1 MFCLAL
7 RSIHGACVPRA
18 SAVRQ
23 VPLRRLTTSAGA
35 AAAAILAPVNAC
47 CSVHQRRHYHSLRH
61 TPVTEL
67 EQSTWKNDDVR
78 GQHRPLLSSK
88 DDHHGT
94 DAAASSRYLTA
105 NGISRGAVHTTECS
119 HSAVYSRQP
128 PGSLQTQRQKPPR
141 PRRPSALFMSPQE
154 AEETTAA
161 ASSSLAPLPADEH
174 VADVQDDDIVLDT
187 PASLLPCMAE
197 RGASTSELRQ
207 AAQRAHHHQRRSGGG
222 GGTDAAHEP
231 AAPEKSEHAHPAA
244 RGVGQDVIDLVTD
257 VFTAQRDAEIKK
269 RREVLYE
276 LTHPNPIDY
285 TYNGKLVPPPPLS
298 FGQVTEE
305 ARALGNKIMLGQT
318 YSLVRQAGTRASAD
332 DFDVIGS
339 SASTAGRGAA
349 AAVTIVSPASSIEA
363 GLAAPLSTFSSRHAK
378 GYGGRTAA
386 APYRSRARDAN
397 IFRDHNYFFE
407 INELYQEVAF
417 AGRACAGKSS
427 LLNAL
432 LGQHVA
438 KTSSTPNTTR
448 KISFYQSVT
457 PEQLH
462 AFHVKEHHNQLVKL
476 PGGGLQLTFVDLPG
490 YGIEGMSDKW
500 RDAAIE
506 LTDAYFGVRRSVNTV
521 LYCMDCE
528 RGLTKTDIKYL
539 EWIENVHGACFMVLT
554 KCDSVPHSRVC
565 SVMRQVYALI
575 TKHRHKYRKVFPFI
589 IPVSAKD
596 GTNIELLRGLITE
609 TAGIIPG
616 DKLRELLQHKKA
628 AFTRTALL
636 AEVSR
641 IDAARQLERDQ
652 AKVYFQLTCGGTSA
666 SAAAELPPEARCSER
681 PGARRER
688 EVSGGASAG
697 AQGTSAE
704 RGATLPPNVDA
715 SETAASPSDAAL
727 GSCHRRYVLPLGN
740 GAADAEAAA
749 LLSGCASDL
758 DAAGDTADFFPTESS
773 MAAAAAEGRRERRER
788 FLAWRRAHP
797 LRTVSPS
804 YSAIHGQVGYD
815 ATRPVAASEQE
826 AGLPGSG
833 RYRLNTGLD
842 NPRAAHA
849 VLELHGGPDVSEG
862 ECGPRGKDGEGARHG
877 GGDAEARNSRATA
890 VASAGESSHSPPPA
904 LPIAAACHGRRFSVI
919 GLSDVDTDGSVAPGA
934 AASAAPPA
942 VAPPSSLRSASTGTV
957 SRFLDVMEQYGRQH
971 NVVSSAKQK
980 RREERWRRRGGGGGA
995 RGRHCA
1001 VGGLL
1006 AEDASGRLSAYRAGR
1021 PCGPALVSTNTDV
1034 DRRQAE
1040 WRAEQLKTLLAKENP
1055 EAPWAALHQ
1064 LRRKIQAREEETA
1077 LAGMRKKEVAAY
1089 VRNAGRVTA
1098 SFEKF
1103 EGEVTAAKY
1112 MNEIRQA
1119 PTLRSQQQMHLNATA
1134 KINYRSM
1141 PPGLWKRYG
1150 EKDTYWQTPQLLG
1163 RSEDESHR

>member
-1 MFCLAL
+1 MFCPAL

-174 VADVQDDDIVLDT
+174 VADVQDDDI
-187 PASLLPCMAE
+187 
-197 RGASTSELRQ
+197 
-207 AAQRAHHHQRRSGGG
+207 
-222 GGTDAAHEP
+222 
-231 AAPEKSEHAHPAA
+231 KSEHAHPAA

-596 GTNIELLRGLITE
+596 GTNIELLRGLIAE

-862 ECGPRGKDGEGARHG
+862 ECGPRGKDGEGARQG

-971 NVVSSAKQK
+971 N
-980 RREERWRRRGGGGGA
+980 
-995 RGRHCA
+995 
-1001 VGGLL
+1001 
-1006 AEDASGRLSAYRAGR
+1006 DASGRLSAYRAGR

>member
-1 MFCLAL
+1 
-7 RSIHGACVPRA
+7 
-18 SAVRQ
+18 
-23 VPLRRLTTSAGA
+23 
-35 AAAAILAPVNAC
+35 
-47 CSVHQRRHYHSLRH
+47 
-61 TPVTEL
+61 
-67 EQSTWKNDDVR
+67 
-78 GQHRPLLSSK
+78 
-88 DDHHGT
+88 
-94 DAAASSRYLTA
+94 
-105 NGISRGAVHTTECS
+105 
-119 HSAVYSRQP
+119 
-128 PGSLQTQRQKPPR
+128 
-141 PRRPSALFMSPQE
+141 
-154 AEETTAA
+154 
-161 ASSSLAPLPADEH
+161 
-174 VADVQDDDIVLDT
+174 
-187 PASLLPCMAE
+187 MAE

-207 AAQRAHHHQRRSGGG
+207 AAQR
-222 GGTDAAHEP
+222 AHEP

-257 VFTAQRDAEIKK
+257 VFTAQRDAAIKK

-305 ARALGNKIMLGQT
+305 ARALGNKMMLGQT
-318 YSLVRQAGTRASAD
+318 YSLVRQAGARASAD
-332 DFDVIGS
+332 DLDVAGGS
-339 SASTAGRGAA
+339 ANTAGRGTAA
-349 AAVTIVSPASSIEA
+349 ATTVSPASSIEA
-363 GLAAPLSTFSSRHAK
+363 GLEAPLSTFSSRHAK
-378 GYGGRTAA
+378 GYGDRTAA
-386 APYRSRARDAN
+386 APYRSRTRDAN

-432 LGQHVA
+432 LGQYVA

-575 TKHRHKYRKVFPFI
+575 TKHRRKYRKVFPFI

-641 IDAARQLERDQ
+641 IDAARQLERHQ
-652 AKVYFQLTCGGTSA
+652 AKAYFQLTRGGTGA
-666 SAAAELPPEARCSER
+666 SAAVELPAEAPGSEV
-681 PGARRER
+681 PGARRDR
-688 EVSGGASAG
+688 EGSGGAGAG
-697 AQGTSAE
+697 
-704 RGATLPPNVDA
+704 
-715 SETAASPSDAAL
+715 AAL
-727 GSCHRRYVLPLGN
+727 GSRHRRYVVPLGN

-749 LLSGCASDL
+749 LLPACASDL
-758 DAAGDTADFFPTESS
+758 DTAGGTADFFPTESS

-797 LRTVSPS
+797 LSTVSPS
-804 YSAIHGQVGYD
+804 YSAIHGQAGCD

-826 AGLPGSG
+826 AGLADSG

-849 VLELHGGPDVSEG
+849 VLELHGEPDVSGG
-862 ECGPRGKDGEGARHG
+862 ECDARGTDGEEARHG
-877 GGDAEARNSRATA
+877 GGGIAARNSRATA

-904 LPIAAACHGRRFSVI
+904 LPIAAACHGRRSSVI
-919 GLSDVDTDGSVAPGA
+919 GLSAVDTDGGVAPGA

-942 VAPPSSLRSASTGTV
+942 VAPSSSVGLAPTGTV
-957 SRFLDVMEQYGRQH
+957 SRFLGVMEQYGRQH

-980 RREERWRRRGGGGGA
+980 RREERWCRGGGGGGGA

-1021 PCGPALVSTNTDV
+1021 PCGPALVSAKTDV
-1034 DRRQAE
+1034 NRRQAE

-1064 LRRKIQAREEETA
+1064 LRRKIQTREEETA
-1077 LAGMRKKEVAAY
+1077 LAGMRRKEVAAY

-1150 EKDTYWQTPQLLG
+1150 EKDTYWQTSQLLG

>member
-1 MFCLAL
+1 
-7 RSIHGACVPRA
+7 
-18 SAVRQ
+18 
-23 VPLRRLTTSAGA
+23 
-35 AAAAILAPVNAC
+35 
-47 CSVHQRRHYHSLRH
+47 
-61 TPVTEL
+61 
-67 EQSTWKNDDVR
+67 
-78 GQHRPLLSSK
+78 
-88 DDHHGT
+88 
-94 DAAASSRYLTA
+94 
-105 NGISRGAVHTTECS
+105 
-119 HSAVYSRQP
+119 
-128 PGSLQTQRQKPPR
+128 
-141 PRRPSALFMSPQE
+141 
-154 AEETTAA
+154 
-161 ASSSLAPLPADEH
+161 
-174 VADVQDDDIVLDT
+174 
-187 PASLLPCMAE
+187 MAE

-207 AAQRAHHHQRRSGGG
+207 AAQRARHQRRSGG

-231 AAPEKSEHAHPAA
+231 AALEKSEHAHPAA

-305 ARALGNKIMLGQT
+305 ARALGNRMMLGQT

-349 AAVTIVSPASSIEA
+349 AATTVSPASSIEA
-363 GLAAPLSTFSSRHAK
+363 SLAAPLSTFSSRHAK
-378 GYGGRTAA
+378 GYGDRTAA

-575 TKHRHKYRKVFPFI
+575 TKHRRKYRKVFPFI

-616 DKLRELLQHKKA
+616 DKLRELLQHKRA
-628 AFTRTALL
+628 ALTRTALL

-641 IDAARQLERDQ
+641 IDAARQLERHQ
-652 AKVYFQLTCGGTSA
+652 AKAYFQLTRDGTGA
-666 SAAAELPPEARCSER
+666 SAAAELPPEARGSER
-681 PGARRER
+681 SGARRER
-688 EVSGGASAG
+688 EGSGGAGAG

-704 RGATLPPNVDA
+704 RGATLLPNVAA
-715 SETAASPSDAAL
+715 SETAASPPGAAF
-727 GSCHRRYVLPLGN
+727 GSRHRRYVLPLGN
-740 GAADAEAAA
+740 GAADAGAAA

-773 MAAAAAEGRRERRER
+773 MAAAAAEGRCERRER

-804 YSAIHGQVGYD
+804 YSATHEQVGYD
-815 ATRPVAASEQE
+815 PTRPAAASEQV

-842 NPRAAHA
+842 NPGAAHV
-849 VLELHGGPDVSEG
+849 VLELHGEPDVSEG
-862 ECGPRGKDGEGARHG
+862 ECDARGKDGTEARHG
-877 GGDAEARNSRATA
+877 GGDMEAQNSRATA
-890 VASAGESSHSPPPA
+890 VAPAGEFSHSPLPA
-904 LPIAAACHGRRFSVI
+904 LPIAAACRGSRFSVI

-934 AASAAPPA
+934 TASAAPPA
-942 VAPPSSLRSASTGTV
+942 VAPSCSLRSASAGTV
-957 SRFLDVMEQYGRQH
+957 SRFLDVMERYGRQH

-980 RREERWRRRGGGGGA
+980 RREERWRRRGGGGGGA

-1064 LRRKIQAREEETA
+1064 LRRTIQAREEETA

-1150 EKDTYWQTPQLLG
+1150 EKDTYWQTSQLLG